1 MIILKSDNEI
11 KILRVGGKILAK
23 VLYEVAKTV
32 KPGITT
38 EELNQLAI
46 KRLRKLKAEPSF
58 LNYGAETG
66 HPYPAALCT
75 SVDDAVVHGIPN
87 SKVVLKEGQIVGLD
101 LGCWYEG
108 LCTDMALTVPVGAVT
123 SEVTNLLKVTK
134 TALEIAIKQ
143 AKVGNK
149 TGDIGN
155 AVQEYVEACGFS
167 VVRQLVG
174 HGVGREVH
182 EDPPVPNFGKPGTG
196 YELKEGMVI
205 AIEPMVNM
213 GDYPVKNLKD
223 GWSVVTLDG
232 SLSAHFEHT
241 VAITDKGPQ
250 ILTLL

>member
-11 KILRVGGKILAK
+11 KILRTGGKILAK
-23 VLYEVAKTV
+23 VLYEVAEAV

-46 KRLRKLKAEPSF
+46 KRLRELKAGPSF
-58 LNYGAETG
+58 LNYGAANG
-66 HPYPAALCT
+66 NPFPAALCT

-87 SKVVLKEGQIVGLD
+87 SEVVLKEGQIVGLD

-108 LCTDMALTVPVGAVT
+108 LCTDMALTVPVGKVT
-123 SEVTNLLKVTK
+123 SKVSNLLKATK

-196 YELKEGMVI
+196 YELKRGMVI

-213 GDYPVKNLKD
+213 GDYSVKNLKD

>member
-1 MIILKSDNEI
+1 MIIIKSDNEI
-11 KILRVGGKILAK
+11 KILRAGGKILAQ
-23 VLYEVAKTV
+23 VLHEVAAAV

-38 EELNQLAI
+38 EDLNQLAI
-46 KRLRKLKAEPSF
+46 KRLRELKAEPSF

-66 HPYPAALCT
+66 KPYPAALCT
-75 SVDDAVVHGIPN
+75 SVDDSVVHGIPSSN
-87 SKVVLKEGQIVGLD
+87 IILQEGQIVGLD

-108 LCTDMALTVPVGAVT
+108 LCTDMAVTVPVGQV
-123 SEVTNLLKVTK
+123 SKDILKLLEVTKK
-134 TALEIAIKQ
+134 ALQLAIKQ
-143 AKVGNK
+143 AVVNNS
-149 TGDIGN
+149 TGDIGH
-155 AVQEYVEACGFS
+155 AVQEYVESNGFS

-196 YELKEGMVI
+196 YKLKSGMVI

-213 GDYPVKNLKD
+213 GDYSVKNLKD
-223 GWSVVTLDG
+223 GWTVVTLDG

-241 VAITDKGPQ
+241 IAITDKGPE